1 MAIMISLIDFW
12 WWLVLRYWYTLCN
25 IDVLCTMT
33 ILAILIAS
41 YGLSLILILVN
52 CAAGGREPKPGRSL
66 KVTSTIV
73 MIGVLKSFIWFDY
86 CHSGLLSFMT
96 IVFVKEAAV
105 SVWKDLRIFLLG
117 VFATQVKI
125 LRVFEWGYVQI
136 YVLYTED
143 MYRYGL
149 CIEDI

>member
-1 MAIMISLIDFW
+1 
-12 WWLVLRYWYTLCN
+12 
-25 IDVLCTMT
+25 MT

-66 KVTSTIV
+66 KVTFTIV
-73 MIGVLKSFIWFDY
+73 MIGVLKSFISFDY
-86 CHSGLLSFMT
+86 CHSGLSSFMT
-96 IVFVKEAAV
+96 IVIIKEAAI

-125 LRVFEWGYVQI
+125 LRIFE
-136 YVLYTED
+136 
-143 MYRYGL
+143 
-149 CIEDI
+149 